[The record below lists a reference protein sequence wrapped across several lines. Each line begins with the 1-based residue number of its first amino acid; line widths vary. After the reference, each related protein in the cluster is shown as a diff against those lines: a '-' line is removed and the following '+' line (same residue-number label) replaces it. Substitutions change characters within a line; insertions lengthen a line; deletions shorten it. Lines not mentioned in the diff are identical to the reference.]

1 MRGVQSRRVRTRSI
15 TLRRYSTNQ
24 GLGSLLEHSLK
35 LTLILS
41 FAVAIAAIS
50 GGCTTSSKEAGQV
63 QELEPGTY
71 SVGLSRTA
79 TSGILSSTT
88 AKTEIDAATARAG
101 EFCHAKGQKYVHK
114 AVVGNRIVFK
124 CVSGDP
130 KPQ

>member
-1 MRGVQSRRVRTRSI
+1 MR
-15 TLRRYSTNQ
+15 TL
-24 GLGSLLEHSLK
+24 
-35 LTLILS
+35 LILG
-41 FAVAIAAIS
+41 FVVAGLS

-79 TSGILSSTT
+79 TSGILSSTS

-101 EFCHAKGQKYVHK
+101 EFCHAKGQKYAHK
-114 AVVGNRIVFK
+114 AAVGNRIVFK